1 METPEWIKEAI
12 PRRKL
17 ANSLKRK
24 LNNQNL
30 NTVCEEAKCPN
41 IGDCF
46 KRGTATFM
54 IMGNICT
61 RNCAFCAVKNGKPEP
76 LDYGEPSRI
85 AKEVK
90 NLELKHVVITSPSRD
105 DIQDEGAFFYSITVR
120 ETKRIN
126 PDATVEVL
134 IPDFNGKIDSLKK
147 VIDSG
152 IDVLNHNIETVSRLY
167 PVVRPKSNYKI
178 SLNILKESSR
188 YSQNLTIKSGLM
200 LGLGELKEEVISV
213 MNDLLSVNC
222 NIITIGQYLRPSKKH
237 LPVTRYVSPEEF
249 REYKDIGED
258 MGFDY
263 VASAPLVRSSYHA
276 EEAFNISKSK
286 RDK

>member
-1 METPEWIKEAI
+1 METPEWIKESI

-17 ANSLKRK
+17 ANFLKRK

-54 IMGNICT
+54 IMGDICT
-61 RNCAFCAVKNGKPEP
+61 RNCAFCAVKSGKPEP
-76 LDYGEPSRI
+76 LDYEEPSRI

-90 NLELKHVVITSPSRD
+90 NLKLKHVVITSPSRN

-120 ETKRIN
+120 EIRRIN
-126 PDATVEVL
+126 PEVTVEVL

-167 PVVRPKSNYKI
+167 PMVRPESNYKI

-200 LGLGELKEEVISV
+200 LGLGEMKEEVISV

-276 EEAFNISKSK
+276 EEAFNISNSK

>member
-1 METPEWIKEAI
+1 MKIPEWIKEAI

-17 ANSLKRK
+17 ADSLKRRLK
-24 LNNQNL
+24 DKKL
-30 NTVCEEAKCPN
+30 NTVCEEARCPN

-46 KRGTATFM
+46 ERGTATFM
-54 IMGNICT
+54 IMGDICT
-61 RNCAFCAVKNGKPEP
+61 RNCAFCAVKKGKPKP
-76 LDYGEPSRI
+76 PDTKEPSRI
-85 AKEVK
+85 ADEVK
-90 NLELKHVVITSPSRD
+90 NLQLKHVVITSPSRD
-105 DIQDEGAFFYSITVR
+105 DIQDGGAFFYSMTVR
-120 ETKRIN
+120 EIKRIN

-134 IPDFNGKIDSLKK
+134 IPDFNGNIDSLKK

-152 IDVLNHNIETVSRLY
+152 IDVLNHNIETIPRLY
-167 PVVRPKSNYKI
+167 PIVRPKANYNM
-178 SLNILKESSR
+178 SLNILKESSK
-188 YSQNLTIKSGLM
+188 YSRNITIKSGLM
-200 LGLGELKEEVISV
+200 LGFGEIKEEVLSA

-237 LPVTRYVSPEEF
+237 LPVRRYVSPEEF
-249 REYKDIGED
+249 KEYKNIGES

-276 EEAFNISKSK
+276 DEAFNRSKSK